1 MNIQRGY
8 IRLFRQFEDW
18 EWYDN
23 PFTKAIFTHCLIK
36 ANNKAKK
43 WRDLTVKR
51 GQFVT
56 SYEKLAASNGMT
68 IQQTRTALKQ
78 LQSTNEI
85 EYKTTNL
92 YTLITVKNFNLY
104 QSFEPTNKQN
114 EGQVTQSKRSD
125 NKGNA
130 HVAEY
135 STNKQNGEQ
144 VTTTNNNIY
153 NTKEYIYLS
162 SSIEKNSKNE
172 ISDDE
177 REILKKYLKKNNPNI
192 KNIRAYLKK
201 VIENG
206 DYKDILKEEKAK
218 LEKEDKSNIKDDI
231 KKVRDERSA
240 IRFLAKYGNQLS
252 DVQLPEVEKI
262 MKEYNFDSFDDV
274 VKASYRYKE

>member
-1 MNIQRGY
+1 MSKNDKELTFAIF
-8 IRLFRQFEDW
+8 FRKIFDW
-18 EWYDN
+18 EWYTDSKT
-23 PFTKAIFTHCLIK
+23 FHLFFHCVMR
-36 ANNKAKK
+36 ANHKPSSYQGIP
-43 WRDLTVKR
+43 LKR

-56 SYEKLAASNGMT
+56 GRKKLSVETGLSEQEVRT
-68 IQQTRTALKQ
+68 ILKR
-78 LQSTNEI
+78 LKSTNELTI
-85 EYKTTNL
+85 QSTRRNSI
-92 YTLITVKNFNLY
+92 ITVNNYDEYQAFYSKNEKIN
-104 QSFEPTNKQN
+104 QRTNR
-114 EGQVTQSKRSD
+114 EI
-125 NKGNA
+125 
-130 HVAEY
+130 
-135 STNKQNGEQ
+135 
-144 VTTTNNNIY
+144 TTNNNRDILISKDI
-153 NTKEYIYLS
+153 NISL
-162 SSIEKNSKNE
+162 SSIEENSKNE

-218 LEKEDKSNIKDDI
+218 LKKEDKSNIKDDI

-262 MKEYNFDSFDDV
+262 MKEYNFESFDDV

>member
-1 MNIQRGY
+1 MSKEGWISLYRKF
-8 IRLFRQFEDW
+8 LDW
-18 EWYDN
+18 QWYDF
-23 PFTKAIFTHCLIK
+23 PSVKIIFLHCLLC
-36 ANNKAKK
+36 ANHKNAK
-43 WRDLTVKR
+43 WRDITVKR
-51 GQFVT
+51 GQLVT
-56 SYEKLAASNGMT
+56 SYDKLAAANGLSV
-68 IQQTRTALKQ
+68 QQVRTALEK

-85 EYKTTNL
+85 TYQSTSQ
-92 YTLITVKNFNLY
+92 YSIITVKNYNLY
-104 QSFEPTNKQN
+104 QDNNKRKTEAHNNQIGGQN
-114 EGQVTQSKRSD
+114 NNQI
-125 NKGNA
+125 
-130 HVAEY
+130 
-135 STNKQNGEQ
+135 
-144 VTTTNNNIY
+144 TTNNKRDILISKDINIS
-153 NTKEYIYLS
+153 LS
-162 SSIEKNSKNE
+162 SIKKNSKNK

-206 DYKDILKEEKAK
+206 DYIDILNEEKAK
-218 LEKEDKSNIKDDI
+218 LKKEDKSNINDDI